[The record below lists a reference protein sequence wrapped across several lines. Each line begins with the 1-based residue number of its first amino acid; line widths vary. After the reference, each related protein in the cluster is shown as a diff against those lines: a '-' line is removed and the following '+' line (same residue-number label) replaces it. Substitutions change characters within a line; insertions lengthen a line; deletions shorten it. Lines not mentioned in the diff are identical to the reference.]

1 MMAFPYRKITQRIL
15 PVLFLCYIFAY
26 IDRVNVGFA
35 KLSMKEAEW
44 FSDAVFAA
52 GSGIFFIGYFL
63 FEIPANLILHRVG
76 ARKWIT
82 RIMISWGLCSALC
95 AFSSSPAQF
104 YFFRFLLGLA
114 EAGFF
119 PGIILYLTYWYPSAY
134 RARTVALFMMAIA
147 FAGVIGSPVSGW
159 ILEYAQ
165 QFSFGKPW
173 QWLFVIE
180 GLPSVLLGIFIPFL
194 LTDRP
199 AAAAWLSDAEKQ
211 EINQAIQADNQQKLN
226 AAGNEKPTWHVLRV
240 PLFWACVF
248 IYFSFI
254 LGLYSIS
261 FWMPQ
266 IIETGITN
274 DKILIG
280 WLSAIP
286 WLTAAVAMY
295 LFGKSS
301 DRTGDRRWHLGFAG
315 ITGGIS
321 FFLVGIFGH
330 VPVLL
335 ILFLS
340 ISTAAV
346 LCTISA
352 FWSLP
357 SAMLSGTAA
366 AAGIAL
372 INSIANLGGYIS
384 PELFGWLKNHYGL
397 SAGLWAA
404 AAGMLTGGVM
414 TILIWRNKSIT
425 DKIQAG
431 SNT

>member
-1 MMAFPYRKITQRIL
+1 MPFPYKKITQRIL

-35 KLSMKEAEW
+35 KLSMKEALW

-76 ARKWIT
+76 ARRWIT

-95 AFSSSPAQF
+95 AFSNSAAQF

-119 PGIILYLTYWYPSAY
+119 PGIILYLTYWYPSEY

-159 ILEYAQ
+159 ILETAQ
-165 QFSFGKPW
+165 HFSFGKPW

-180 GLPSVLLGIFIPFL
+180 GLPTVLLGLFIPFL

-199 AAAAWLSDAEKQ
+199 QAAKWLTDEEKN
-211 EINQAIQADNQQKLN
+211 EIQNAIQADHRTVKD
-226 AAGNEKPTWHVLRV
+226 EKSTWQALRV
-240 PLFWACVF
+240 PLFWACVL

-266 IIETGITN
+266 IIETQITD

-286 WLTAAVAMY
+286 WMAAAATMY
-295 LFGKSS
+295 VFGKSS
-301 DRTGDRRWHLGFAG
+301 DRTGDRRWHLGLAG

-330 VPVLL
+330 IPFLL

-340 ISTAAV
+340 ISTAMV
-346 LCTISA
+346 LCTISS

-357 SAMLSGTAA
+357 STILSGTAA

-384 PELFGWLKNHYGL
+384 PEMFAWLKSHYGL

-404 AAGMLTGGVM
+404 GSGMLAGGIL
-414 TILIWRNKSIT
+414 TILIWRDAAPLKNKLQSS
-425 DKIQAG
+425 Q
-431 SNT
+431 S

>member
-1 MMAFPYRKITQRIL
+1 MPFPYKKITRRIL

-35 KLSMKEAEW
+35 KLSMKEALW

-76 ARKWIT
+76 ARRWIT

-95 AFSSSPAQF
+95 AFSNSAAQF

-119 PGIILYLTYWYPSAY
+119 PGIILYLTYWYPAAY

-159 ILEYAQ
+159 ILDSAQ
-165 QFSFGKPW
+165 HFSFGKPW
-173 QWLFVIE
+173 QWLFVLE
-180 GLPSVLLGIFIPFL
+180 GLPTVLLGLFIPFL

-199 AAAAWLSDAEKQ
+199 QTAKWLSDEEKN
-211 EINQAIQADNQQKLN
+211 EIQKAIQADHHTVQ
-226 AAGNEKPTWHVLRV
+226 NETSTWQALRV
-240 PLFWACVF
+240 PLFWACVL

-266 IIETGITN
+266 IIETQITN

-286 WLTAAVAMY
+286 WMAAAATMY
-295 LFGKSS
+295 VFGKSS
-301 DRTGDRRWHLGFAG
+301 DRTGDRRWHLGLAG
-315 ITGGIS
+315 IIGGIS

-330 VPVLL
+330 IPFLL

-340 ISTAAV
+340 ISTAMV
-346 LCTISA
+346 LCTISS

-357 SAMLSGTAA
+357 STILSGTAA

-384 PELFGWLKNHYGL
+384 PEMFAWLKAHYGL

-404 AAGMLTGGVM
+404 ASGMLAGGIL
-414 TILIWRNKSIT
+414 TILIWRDVPPGKNKFQSS
-425 DKIQAG
+425 Q
-431 SNT
+431 S